1 VRRAAK
7 RDTSEKSI
15 IAALKKRGCPVAQVS
30 HPDFPDLLVGYNGDL
45 YAMECKTGKA
55 KLEPGQAKF
64 MELFKG
70 YKVFVVRTADEA
82 IAALEVRDGAGVV
95 ADERR

>member
-15 IAALKKRGCPVAQVS
+15 IAALKKRGCPVVQIS
-30 HPDFPDLLVGYNGDL
+30 HPNLPDLLFGYEGEL
-45 YAMECKTGKA
+45 CLMECKTGKA

-64 MELFKG
+64 FELFKG
-70 YKVFVVRTADEA
+70 YKVFVARTAEEA
-82 IAALEVRDGAGVV
+82 IAALEA
-95 ADERR
+95 A